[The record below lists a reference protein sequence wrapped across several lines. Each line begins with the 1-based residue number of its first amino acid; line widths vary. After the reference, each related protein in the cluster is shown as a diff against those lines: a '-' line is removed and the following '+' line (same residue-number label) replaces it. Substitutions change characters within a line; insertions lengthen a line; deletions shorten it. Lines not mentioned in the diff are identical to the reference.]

1 MINILLIIM
10 AATTTW
16 ALNNVGFDTSDG
28 FCHTAHWG
36 VTRVDGDY
44 NSYRYGTAA
53 LNRPSSLT
61 TRTDLKAADII
72 ADVKA
77 VLGTDQ
83 VTDIENALIADITEQ
98 KTPTQ
103 GLFVPAS

>member
-1 MINILLIIM
+1 M

-16 ALNNVGFDTSDG
+16 ALANVNYDVDDG
-28 FCHTAHWG
+28 FCHTAHWT

-44 NSYRYGTAA
+44 SSSSYGSST
-53 LNRPSSLT
+53 LTKPESLT
-61 TRTDLKAADII
+61 SRTELKAADII

-77 VLGTDQ
+77 VLGTDR
-83 VTDIENALIADITEQ
+83 VTEIENGLVLGISEQ

-103 GLFVPAS
+103 GSFVPAS

>member
-1 MINILLIIM
+1 M

-16 ALNNVGFDTSDG
+16 ALANVDYDVSDG
-28 FCHTAHWG
+28 FCHTAHWT
-36 VTRVDGDY
+36 VQRVDGDY
-44 NSYRYGTAA
+44 SASSYGSVGLTK
-53 LNRPSSLT
+53 PESLT
-61 TRTDLKAADII
+61 TRTDLKTADII

-83 VTDIENALIADITEQ
+83 VTSIENGLIGNISEQ

-103 GLFVPAS
+103 GSFVPAS

>member
-1 MINILLIIM
+1 M

-16 ALNNVGFDTSDG
+16 ALANVDYDVSDG
-28 FCHTAHWG
+28 FCHTAHWT

-44 NSYRYGTAA
+44 SASSYGSIGLTK
-53 LNRPSSLT
+53 PESLT
-61 TRTDLKAADII
+61 TRTDLKTADII

-83 VTDIENALIADITEQ
+83 VTSIENNLIANINEQ

-103 GLFVPAS
+103 GSFVPSS

>member
-1 MINILLIIM
+1 M

-16 ALNNVGFDTSDG
+16 ALANVNYNEDDG
-28 FCHTAHWG
+28 FCHTAHWT
-36 VTRVDGDY
+36 VTRIDGDY
-44 NSYRYGTAA
+44 SASSYGSCA
-53 LNRPSSLT
+53 LNKPESLT

-77 VLGTDQ
+77 VLGTDE
-83 VTDIENALIADITEQ
+83 VTSIENGLVLNISEQ

-103 GLFVPAS
+103 GSFVPAS

>member
-1 MINILLIIM
+1 M

-16 ALNNVGFDTSDG
+16 ALANVDYEVSDG
-28 FCHTAHWG
+28 FCHTAHWT
-36 VTRVDGDY
+36 VNRIDGDY
-44 NSYRYGTAA
+44 SASSYG
-53 LNRPSSLT
+53 SCSLT
-61 TRTDLKAADII
+61 RPESLTSRTDLKTADII

-83 VTDIENALIADITEQ
+83 VTVIENGLVLNISEQ

-103 GLFVPAS
+103 GSFVPAS

>member
-1 MINILLIIM
+1 M

-16 ALNNVGFDTSDG
+16 ALANVDYDVSDE
-28 FCHTAHWG
+28 FCHTAHWTA
-36 VTRVDGDY
+36 TRVDGDY
-44 NSYRYGTAA
+44 SSYRYGSCA
-53 LNRPSSLT
+53 LTKPDSLT

-83 VTDIENALIADITEQ
+83 VTAIENGLVLNISEQ

-103 GLFVPAS
+103 GSFVPAS

>member
-1 MINILLIIM
+1 M

-16 ALNNVGFDTSDG
+16 ALADVDYDVSDG
-28 FCHTAHWG
+28 FCHTAHWT

-44 NSYRYGTAA
+44 SASSYGAIA
-53 LNRPSSLT
+53 LTRPESLT
-61 TRTDLKAADII
+61 SRTDLKTADII

-83 VTDIENALIADITEQ
+83 VTGIENNLVLDISEQ

-103 GLFVPAS
+103 GSFIPAS

>member
-1 MINILLIIM
+1 M
-10 AATTTW
+10 ASVTW
-16 ALNNVGFDTSDG
+16 ALANVDYDIDDG
-28 FCHTAHWG
+28 FCHTAHWT

-44 NSYRYGTAA
+44 SASSYGSCA
-53 LNRPSSLT
+53 LNKPESLT
-61 TRTDLKAADII
+61 SRTDLKAADII

-83 VTDIENALIADITEQ
+83 VDAILTSLTLKISEE

-103 GLFVPAS
+103 GSFVPAI

>member
-1 MINILLIIM
+1 M

-16 ALNNVGFDTSDG
+16 ALASVDYDVSDG
-28 FCHTAHWG
+28 FCHTAHWT

-44 NSYRYGTAA
+44 SSSSYGSTS
-53 LNRPSSLT
+53 LTKPESLT
-61 TRTDLKAADII
+61 TRTDLKTADII

-77 VLGTDQ
+77 VLGTDT
-83 VTDIENALIADITEQ
+83 VTSIENGLVSDISEQ

-103 GLFVPAS
+103 ASFIPAS

>member
-1 MINILLIIM
+1 M

-16 ALNNVGFDTSDG
+16 ALSNVDFNVDDG
-28 FCHTAHWG
+28 FCHTAHWT

-44 NSYRYGTAA
+44 SASSYGST
-53 LNRPSSLT
+53 SLT
-61 TRTDLKAADII
+61 KPESLTSRTDLKTADII

-77 VLGTDQ
+77 VLGTDD
-83 VTDIENALIADITEQ
+83 VTAIENGLVLDISEQ

-103 GLFVPAS
+103 GSFVPAS

>member
-1 MINILLIIM
+1 M
-10 AATTTW
+10 ATTTW
-16 ALNNVGFDTSDG
+16 ALSQVDYNESDG
-28 FCHTAHWG
+28 FCHTAHWT

-44 NSYRYGTAA
+44 SSSSYGST
-53 LNRPSSLT
+53 SLT
-61 TRTDLKAADII
+61 KPESLTSRTDLKTADII

-83 VTDIENALIADITEQ
+83 GTNIENSLVFGISEQ

-103 GLFVPAS
+103 GSFVPAS

>member
-1 MINILLIIM
+1 M
-10 AATTTW
+10 ASVTW
-16 ALNNVGFDTSDG
+16 ALANVDFDVDDG
-28 FCHTAHWG
+28 FCHTAHWT

-44 NSYRYGTAA
+44 SASSYGSCA
-53 LNRPSSLT
+53 LNKPESLT
-61 TRTDLKAADII
+61 SRTDLKTADII

-83 VTDIENALIADITEQ
+83 VNAILNELTLKISEE

-103 GLFVPAS
+103 GSFVPAS

>member
-1 MINILLIIM
+1 M

-16 ALNNVGFDTSDG
+16 ELANVEYDLSDG
-28 FCHTAHWG
+28 FCHTAHWTA
-36 VTRVDGDY
+36 TRVDGDY
-44 NSYRYGTAA
+44 SSRRYGSVGLT
-53 LNRPSSLT
+53 RPESLT

-77 VLGTDQ
+77 VLGTDD
-83 VTDIENALIADITEQ
+83 VTTIENSLVVDISEQ

-103 GLFVPAS
+103 GSFIPAS